1 MAELGIGIIGLG
13 RFSRVITQALGHT
26 AGLRLVA
33 AADVSAE
40 RRAEFAAEFPHLQV
54 YEQVDALVAD
64 PAVDVV
70 IIAAPP
76 YLHAELGKKVLA
88 GGKHLFLEKPGAVTP
103 QDLAEMARLAKAN
116 GLKTGID
123 FVMRRNP
130 LYCLLHTIGAKGL
143 FGLPERAYLE
153 NYAHDDHLLPGHW
166 FWDRDKSG
174 GIWIEH
180 GVHFLDV
187 ANWLLGPAE
196 WAWASDFARP
206 GQNLVERVVGTV
218 RHRNGCAV
226 SYYHGFTKPE
236 PFEQAVFSLVWERAY
251 AALQGWIPVRLTLD
265 ALVTPEVQEYL
276 TGQILTE
283 TRDWLPEIE
292 VKIGE
297 CTVEPLGRG
306 GVVLRGRGNTFK
318 VTARLKI
325 SYVLESDRWTVY
337 RASVR
342 RGLLELAAAVGD
354 PTRRQ
359 AVALSDAEAALKVAV
374 ALTSSAV
381 QGRPVRFI

>member
-13 RFSRVITQALGHT
+13 RFSRVIAQALSDT

-40 RRAEFAAEFPHLQV
+40 QRAAFASEFPPLKV
-54 YEQVDALVAD
+54 YEKIDALVAD
-64 PAVDVV
+64 PAVDV
-70 IIAAPP
+70 IIVAAPP
-76 YLHAELGKKVLA
+76 YLHAELGRKVLA
-88 GGKHLFLEKPGAVTP
+88 GGKHLFLEKPGALEP
-103 QDLAEMARLAKAN
+103 QDLAELARFAKAH
-116 GLKTGID
+116 GLRTGID

-130 LYCLLHTIGAKGL
+130 LYFLLHTFAEKGL

-166 FWDRDKSG
+166 FWDREKSG

-180 GVHFLDV
+180 GVHFLDI

-206 GQNLVERVVGTV
+206 EQNLVERVVGTV
-218 RHRNGCAV
+218 RHKNGCPV

-236 PFEQAVFSLVWERAY
+236 PFEHTVFNLVWERAY
-251 AALQGWIPVRLTLD
+251 AALDGWIPVRLTLD
-265 ALVTPEVQEYL
+265 ALVTPEIEDYL
-276 TGQILTE
+276 TGKILAE
-283 TRDWLPEIE
+283 TRDWLPDIG
-292 VKIGE
+292 VKIEE

-306 GVVLRGRGNTFK
+306 EVMLRGRGNTFK

-325 SYVLESDRWTVY
+325 SYALEADRWTVY

-342 RGLLELAAAVGD
+342 RGLLELAAAVGN
-354 PTRRQ
+354 PARHQ
-359 AVALSDAEAALKVAV
+359 AVTLSDAEAALQVAA
-374 ALTSSAV
+374 ALTESAAS
-381 QGRPVRFI
+381 GRPVLFT